1 MDVKTAAI
9 QVLQQAG
16 TALHAKDIAEQIMA
30 AGLWQSGGKTPDAT
44 VSARL
49 YSDIKSNGDKSCFV
63 KVGPQTFALRDS
75 TEIEGDTASVLA
87 PVEKP
92 SKPHPINAGFSF
104 IDCAQK
110 VLEEFGG
117 KKPMHYKEI
126 TEKALAKGWLVTGG
140 KTPEATMY
148 AQVITE
154 IKRQQKR
161 GERPRFVQHGRGY
174 VGLSQWMGRGLAFQI
189 EQHNHQVRKALRD
202 RLLAM
207 KPGEFEELISQLLA
221 EMGFEMV
228 EVTKLSGDGGIDVRG
243 TLVVG
248 DVVRIKMAVQV
259 KKWKLKNNI
268 QAPVVQQVRGSL
280 GAHEQ
285 GLIITTSDFSPGAVK
300 EAAQPD
306 KTPIAHERLQEA
318 AEQAG
323 QELFDALQQAHLAAV
338 AREEERGIV
347 SFASRRKAIERVGL
361 PEVRQFRFSRCDADE
376 SEWRHELQSAR
387 QIVPEIR
394 PLLMLRIIKGGAQ

>member
-1 MDVKTAAI
+1 VA
-9 QVLQQAG
+9 V
-16 TALHAKDIAEQIMA
+16 E
-30 AGLWQSGGKTPDAT
+30 
-44 VSARL
+44 
-49 YSDIKSNGDKSCFV
+49 
-63 KVGPQTFALRDS
+63 
-75 TEIEGDTASVLA
+75 EA
-87 PVEKP
+87 PKH
-92 SKPHPINAGFSF
+92 HPNAGFSF
-104 IDCAQK
+104 TDCAQK

-126 TEKALAKGWLVTGG
+126 TEKALQKGWLVTGG

-189 EQHNHQVRKALRD
+189 EQHNHQVRKVLRE

-268 QAPVVQQVRGSL
+268 LAPVVQQVRGSL

-285 GLIITTSDFSPGAVK
+285 GLIITTSDFSAGAIK
-300 EAAQPD
+300 EAAQRD
-306 KTPIAHERLQEA
+306 KTPIALMNG
-318 AEQAG
+318 EQ
-323 QELFDALQQAHLAAV
+323 LV
-338 AREEERGIV
+338 M
-347 SFASRRKAIERVGL
+347 
-361 PEVRQFRFSRCDADE
+361 
-376 SEWRHELQSAR
+376 
-387 QIVPEIR
+387 
-394 PLLMLRIIKGGAQ
+394 LLMEHGIGVHRSTPDLFEIDEEFSLHQNAMKE

>member
-1 MDVKTAAI
+1 MN
-9 QVLQQAG
+9 
-16 TALHAKDIAEQIMA
+16 
-30 AGLWQSGGKTPDAT
+30 AGLA
-44 VSARL
+44 
-49 YSDIKSNGDKSCFV
+49 
-63 KVGPQTFALRDS
+63 
-75 TEIEGDTASVLA
+75 
-87 PVEKP
+87 
-92 SKPHPINAGFSF
+92 F

-110 VLEEFGG
+110 VLEEFGS

-126 TEKALAKGWLVTGG
+126 TEKALQKGWLVTSG
-140 KTPEATMY
+140 KTPQATMY

-161 GERPRFVQHGRGY
+161 GERPRFVKHGRGY

-189 EQHNHQVRKALRD
+189 EQHNHQVRIALRK

-207 KPGEFEELISQLLA
+207 KPDEFEELVSQLLV
-221 EMGFEMV
+221 EIGFEMV

-268 QAPVVQQVRGSL
+268 QTPVVQQVRGSL

-285 GLIITTSDFSPGAVK
+285 ALTITTSDFSPGAVK

-306 KTPIAHERLQEA
+306 KTPIALMN
-318 AEQAG
+318 G
-323 QELFDALQQAHLAAV
+323 QQLVMLLM
-338 AREEERGIV
+338 ERGIGV
-347 SFASRRKAIERVGL
+347 HCSTPDLFEI
-361 PEVRQFRFSRCDADE
+361 DE
-376 SEWRHELQSAR
+376 EALVTGE
-387 QIVPEIR
+387 E
-394 PLLMLRIIKGGAQ
+394 

>member
-1 MDVKTAAI
+1 MSVKAAATE
-9 QVLQQAG
+9 VLKKAK
-16 TALHAKDIAEQIMA
+16 TPLHAKAIAEQIIA
-30 AGLWQSGGKTPDAT
+30 AGLWTSDGKTPEAT
-44 VSARL
+44 VSASL
-49 YSDIKSNGDKSCFV
+49 YSDIKKNGDKSTFV

-75 TEIEGDTASVLA
+75 TEISSGAAPVLA
-87 PVEKP
+87 TVQEAP
-92 SKPHPINAGFSF
+92 KPHPANAGFSF
-104 IDCAQK
+104 TDCAQK

-126 TEKALAKGWLVTGG
+126 TEKALQKGWLVTGG
-140 KTPEATMY
+140 KTPDATMY

-189 EQHNHQVRKALRD
+189 EQHNHQVRKALRE

-221 EMGFEMV
+221 EMGFEIV

-285 GLIITTSDFSPGAVK
+285 GLIITTSDFSAGAIK

-306 KTPIAHERLQEA
+306 KTPIALMNG
-318 AEQAG
+318 EQ
-323 QELFDALQQAHLAAV
+323 LV
-338 AREEERGIV
+338 M
-347 SFASRRKAIERVGL
+347 
-361 PEVRQFRFSRCDADE
+361 
-376 SEWRHELQSAR
+376 
-387 QIVPEIR
+387 
-394 PLLMLRIIKGGAQ
+394 LLMEHGIGVHRSTPDLFEIDEEFADYIGFWGGVR

>member
-1 MDVKTAAI
+1 VTVQNAAI
-9 QVLQQAG
+9 QILLSAG
-16 TALHAKDIAEQIMA
+16 KPLHAKEIAKRIIDG
-30 AGLWQSGGKTPDAT
+30 GLWKSEGKTPDAT

-49 YSDIKSNGDKSCFV
+49 YSDIKSNGDKSPFV

-75 TEIEGDTASVLA
+75 AQISSGAA
-87 PVEKP
+87 PVPAAVQEAPKP
-92 SKPHPINAGFSF
+92 SPASAGFSF
-104 IDCAQK
+104 TDCAQK

-126 TEKALAKGWLVTGG
+126 TEKALQKGWLVTGG

-189 EQHNHQVRKALRD
+189 EQHNHQVRKALRE

-285 GLIITTSDFSPGAVK
+285 GLIITTSDFSAGALK
-300 EAAQPD
+300 EAAQSD
-306 KTPIAHERLQEA
+306 KTPIALMNG
-318 AEQAG
+318 EQ
-323 QELFDALQQAHLAAV
+323 LV
-338 AREEERGIV
+338 M
-347 SFASRRKAIERVGL
+347 
-361 PEVRQFRFSRCDADE
+361 
-376 SEWRHELQSAR
+376 
-387 QIVPEIR
+387 
-394 PLLMLRIIKGGAQ
+394 LLMEHSIGVHRSTPDLFEIDEEFAAHQNAIKE

>member
-30 AGLWQSGGKTPDAT
+30 AGLWQSEGKTPDAT

-49 YSDIKSNGDKSCFV
+49 YSDIKSNGDKSPFV
-63 KVGPQTFALRDS
+63 KVGPRIFTLRDS
-75 TEIEGDTASVLA
+75 AVIPNDSKGTTPEVKKTPKLPSV
-87 PVEKP
+87 
-92 SKPHPINAGFSF
+92 NAGFSF

-126 TEKALAKGWLVTGG
+126 TEKALEKGWLVTSG
-140 KTPEATMY
+140 KTPEASMY

-154 IKRQQKR
+154 IKRQKKR

-174 VGLSQWMGRGLAFQI
+174 IGLSQWMGRGLAFQI
-189 EQHNHQVRKALRD
+189 EQHNHQVRKALRE

-285 GLIITTSDFSPGAVK
+285 GLIITTSDFSAGAIK
-300 EAAQPD
+300 EAAQSD
-306 KTPIAHERLQEA
+306 KPPIALMNG
-318 AEQAG
+318 EQ
-323 QELFDALQQAHLAAV
+323 LV
-338 AREEERGIV
+338 M
-347 SFASRRKAIERVGL
+347 
-361 PEVRQFRFSRCDADE
+361 
-376 SEWRHELQSAR
+376 
-387 QIVPEIR
+387 
-394 PLLMLRIIKGGAQ
+394 LLMEHGIGVHRSTPDLFEIDEEFAVKDLSHAN

>member
-1 MDVKTAAI
+1 MNMDVKTAAI

-30 AGLWQSGGKTPDAT
+30 AGLWQSGGKTPNAT

-49 YSDIKSNGDKSCFV
+49 YSDIKSNGDKSPFV
-63 KVGPQTFALRDS
+63 KVGPQTFALRDF
-75 TEIEGDTASVLA
+75 TEMSIGAE
-87 PVEKP
+87 PVPAAVEDA
-92 SKPHPINAGFSF
+92 SKPPSVNAGFSF

-126 TEKALAKGWLVTGG
+126 TEKALQKGWLVSGG

-189 EQHNHQVRKALRD
+189 EQHNHQVRKALRE

-259 KKWKLKNNI
+259 KKWKLKSNI

-300 EAAQPD
+300 EAAQAD
-306 KTPIAHERLQEA
+306 KTPIALMNG
-318 AEQAG
+318 EQ
-323 QELFDALQQAHLAAV
+323 LV
-338 AREEERGIV
+338 M
-347 SFASRRKAIERVGL
+347 
-361 PEVRQFRFSRCDADE
+361 
-376 SEWRHELQSAR
+376 
-387 QIVPEIR
+387 
-394 PLLMLRIIKGGAQ
+394 LLMEHGIGVHRSTPDLFEIDEEFSLGGDVK

>member
-1 MDVKTAAI
+1 MVKLAQAGGGTMDVKTAAI
-9 QVLQQAG
+9 QVLQQVG
-16 TALHAKDIAEQIMA
+16 TALHAKEITDRIMA
-30 AGLWQSGGKTPDAT
+30 ASLWHSEGKTPEAT

-49 YSDIKSNGDKSCFV
+49 YSDIKSNGDKSPFV
-63 KVGPQTFALRDS
+63 KVGHQTFALRDS
-75 TEIEGDTASVLA
+75 AVKPNDADATTPDVL
-87 PVEKP
+87 ETTKP
-92 SKPHPINAGFSF
+92 PSGGFSF
-104 IDCAQK
+104 TDCAQR

-126 TEKALAKGWLVTGG
+126 TEKALQKGWLVTGG

-189 EQHNHQVRKALRD
+189 EQHNHQVRKALRE

-280 GAHEQ
+280 GVHEQ
-285 GLIITTSDFSPGAVK
+285 GLIITTSDFSPGAVR
-300 EAAQPD
+300 ESAQTD
-306 KTPIAHERLQEA
+306 KTPIALMNG
-318 AEQAG
+318 EQ
-323 QELFDALQQAHLAAV
+323 LV
-338 AREEERGIV
+338 M
-347 SFASRRKAIERVGL
+347 
-361 PEVRQFRFSRCDADE
+361 
-376 SEWRHELQSAR
+376 
-387 QIVPEIR
+387 
-394 PLLMLRIIKGGAQ
+394 LLMEHGIGVHRSTPDLFEIDDEFTAGGISQND

>member
-1 MDVKTAAI
+1 MI
-9 QVLQQAG
+9 SG
-16 TALHAKDIAEQIMA
+16 
-30 AGLWQSGGKTPDAT
+30 GLWKSSGKTPQAT
-44 VSARL
+44 VGARL
-49 YSDIKSNGDKSCFV
+49 YSDIKKKGEASVFV
-63 KVGPQTFALRDS
+63 KVSAQTFALRNSS
-75 TEIEGDTASVLA
+75 TKSTVALAVPAAAKGTAI
-87 PVEKP
+87 P
-92 SKPHPINAGFSF
+92 SSANAGFSF
-104 IDCAQK
+104 TVCAQK

-126 TEKALAKGWLVTGG
+126 TEKALQKGWLVTGG

-148 AQVITE
+148 AQVINE

-161 GERPRFVQHGRGY
+161 GERSRFVQHGRGY

-189 EQHNHQVRKALRD
+189 EQHNNQVRKVLRE
-202 RLLAM
+202 RLLAI

-268 QAPVVQQVRGSL
+268 LAPVVQQVRGSL

-285 GLIITTSDFSPGAVK
+285 GLIITTSDFSTGAIK

-306 KTPIAHERLQEA
+306 KTPIALMNG
-318 AEQAG
+318 EQ
-323 QELFDALQQAHLAAV
+323 LV
-338 AREEERGIV
+338 M
-347 SFASRRKAIERVGL
+347 
-361 PEVRQFRFSRCDADE
+361 
-376 SEWRHELQSAR
+376 
-387 QIVPEIR
+387 
-394 PLLMLRIIKGGAQ
+394 LLMEHGIGVHRSTPDLFEIDGEARVTGEGK

>member
-9 QVLQQAG
+9 QVLQQSE
-16 TALHAKDIAEQIMA
+16 TALHAKDITERIMA
-30 AGLWQSGGKTPDAT
+30 AGLWHSDGKTPEAT

-49 YSDIKSNGDKSCFV
+49 YSDIKNKGDKSPFV
-63 KVGPQTFALRDS
+63 KVGHQTFALQDS
-75 TEIEGDTASVLA
+75 VEPPSGSV
-87 PVEKP
+87 PVPAVQEP
-92 SKPHPINAGFSF
+92 PLSSSANAGFSF
-104 IDCAQK
+104 TDCAQK
-110 VLEEFGG
+110 VLEAFGG
-117 KKPMHYKEI
+117 KKPMHYREI
-126 TEKALAKGWLVTGG
+126 TEQALQKGWLVTGG

-189 EQHNHQVRKALRD
+189 DQHNHQVRKALRE
-202 RLLAM
+202 RLIAM

-243 TLVVG
+243 TLVIG

-280 GAHEQ
+280 GVHEQ
-285 GLIITTSDFSPGAVK
+285 GLIITTSDFSSGAVK
-300 EAAQPD
+300 EASQTN
-306 KTPIAHERLQEA
+306 KTPIALMNGDQ
-318 AEQAG
+318 
-323 QELFDALQQAHLAAV
+323 LV
-338 AREEERGIV
+338 V
-347 SFASRRKAIERVGL
+347 
-361 PEVRQFRFSRCDADE
+361 
-376 SEWRHELQSAR
+376 
-387 QIVPEIR
+387 
-394 PLLMLRIIKGGAQ
+394 LLMEYGIGVHRSTPDLFEIDEEFIAGGK

>member
-1 MDVKTAAI
+1 MV
-9 QVLQQAG
+9 
-16 TALHAKDIAEQIMA
+16 
-30 AGLWQSGGKTPDAT
+30 AGLWQSEGKTPDAT

-49 YSDIKSNGDKSCFV
+49 YSDIKNNGDKSPFV

-75 TEIEGDTASVLA
+75 AEIPTSAVSVPA
-87 PVEKP
+87 PAEEAPKP
-92 SKPHPINAGFSF
+92 SAANAGFSF
-104 IDCAQK
+104 TDCAQK

-189 EQHNHQVRKALRD
+189 EQHNHQVRKALRE

-228 EVTKLSGDGGIDVRG
+228 EVTKLSGDGGIDLRG

-300 EAAQPD
+300 EAAQSD
-306 KTPIAHERLQEA
+306 KTPIALMNG
-318 AEQAG
+318 EQ
-323 QELFDALQQAHLAAV
+323 LV
-338 AREEERGIV
+338 M
-347 SFASRRKAIERVGL
+347 
-361 PEVRQFRFSRCDADE
+361 
-376 SEWRHELQSAR
+376 
-387 QIVPEIR
+387 
-394 PLLMLRIIKGGAQ
+394 LLMEHGIGVHRSTPDLFEIDEEFVAGGESKNA